1 MRRIII
7 IICII
12 LIVGVSLAVYYF
24 QTSKIPD
31 HLTLYGNVDVRLVD
45 ISFRVP
51 GIVTT
56 MPFEEGDYVKK
67 GMLLATLDK
76 TPYNNE
82 LRQAY
87 ANIESTRAQLDN
99 AKSIVERRRKL
110 VKAGAVAQEDLETAE
125 ANYRLYQANLKQ
137 VEAAYQVSFDNLFY
151 TEAYCPTDGVI
162 LTRVREPG
170 SVVNPTDS
178 VYTVSISS
186 PVWIRAFVA
195 EPNLGQ
201 IYYGQKAEIYTDTQG
216 GPVYTGQ
223 VGFISPI
230 AEFTPKTVET
240 TELRTDLVYRLRVY
254 ADNPDYGLKQGM
266 PVTVKL
272 HLKKDNETEKKK

>member
-1 MRRIII
+1 MRRTIII
-7 IICII
+7 STLL
-12 LIVGVSLAVYYF
+12 LISAVFLGFYYF
-24 QTSKIPD
+24 YTPKAPD
-31 HLTLYGNVDVRLVD
+31 YLTLYGNVDVRLVD

-51 GIVTT
+51 GQVVS
-56 MPFEEGDYVKK
+56 MPLEEGDIVKK

-76 TPYNNE
+76 TPYDNE

-99 AKSIVERRRKL
+99 AKSIMDRRREL
-110 VKAGAVAQEDLETAE
+110 IKAGAVAQEDLETAE
-125 ANYRLYQANLKQ
+125 ANWRQFRANLKQ
-137 VEAAYQVSFDNLFY
+137 TLAAYKVSLDNLTY
-151 TEAYCPTDGVI
+151 TEAYAPSDGII

-170 SVVNPTDS
+170 TVVNPADP

-186 PVWIRAFVA
+186 PVWIRAFVS

-201 IYYGQKAEIYTDTQG
+201 IYYGMPAEIFTDTQG
-216 GPVYTGQ
+216 GPSYTGQ
-223 VGFISPI
+223 IGFISPI
-230 AEFTPKTVET
+230 SEFTPKTVET

-254 ADNPDYGLKQGM
+254 AENPDQSLKQGM

-272 HLKKDNETEKKK
+272 YLKKKSDNQETK